1 MQTFKMKL
9 LLENWR
15 QYLHEAAYGMNELPP
30 DTGVLIQQLGTKRTE
45 ISYMSDDPDSPIKG
59 EIIIAID
66 PTSPCGGAWTM
77 QWANATDGWGPL
89 LYDIA
94 IEWATWKGGGVI
106 PDRGSVSKDA
116 RKIWKYYLN
125 NRSDVQAHQL
135 DDLNNTLTPEDEDNC
150 DQYIATKS
158 TAPVIGRFLSRD
170 FASESNPMSK
180 RYTKEPDILQ
190 KLMDAG
196 RLIQK

>member
-1 MQTFKMKL
+1 MKL
-9 LLENWR
+9 LFENWR
-15 QYLHEAAYGMNELPP
+15 EYLHEAAYGMNELPS
-30 DTGVLIQQLGTKRTE
+30 DTGVRIELIGSDRAE
-45 ISYMSDDPDSPIKG
+45 ISYVSDNPDSPIKG
-59 EIIIAID
+59 EIIIAR
-66 PTSPCGGAWTM
+66 PSEPCGDAWVM
-77 QWANATDGWGPL
+77 QWSKTVDGWGPF

-94 IEWATWKGGGVI
+94 IEWATWKGGGIV

-150 DQYIATKS
+150 DQSIATKS

-180 RYTKEPDILQ
+180 RYTKEPDVLQ